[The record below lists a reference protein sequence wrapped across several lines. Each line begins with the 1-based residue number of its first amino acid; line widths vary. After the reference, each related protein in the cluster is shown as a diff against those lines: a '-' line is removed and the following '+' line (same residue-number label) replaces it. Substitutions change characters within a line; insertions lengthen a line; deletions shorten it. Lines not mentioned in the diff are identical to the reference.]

1 MLTVLNFP
9 PFYLVADCGTACGG
23 QVRLCHAG
31 FVIRD
36 PRLLLCGEIPPP
48 PEKRLRRD
56 DAAGM
61 TPTRVGEL
69 AASAL
74 GCLAAQLKQ
83 VAFFR
88 PLRGFFSAPS

>member
-9 PFYLVADCGTACGG
+9 PFYLVADCVTACGG

-36 PRLLLCGEIPPP
+36 RRLLLCCEMPPP

-56 DAAGM
+56 D
-61 TPTRVGEL
+61 TTRIGEL

-74 GCLAAQLKQ
+74 GCLVAQVKQ

-88 PLRGFFSAPS
+88 TFVFFSAPS

>member
-9 PFYLVADCGTACGG
+9 PFYLVADCVTACGG
-23 QVRLCHAG
+23 QIRLCNDG

-36 PRLLLCGEIPPP
+36 PRLLLCCEIPPP

-56 DAAGM
+56 DATRAG
-61 TPTRVGEL
+61 EF

-74 GCLAAQLKQ
+74 GWLAARVKQ

-88 PLRGFFSAPS
+88 TFGAFSLLLA